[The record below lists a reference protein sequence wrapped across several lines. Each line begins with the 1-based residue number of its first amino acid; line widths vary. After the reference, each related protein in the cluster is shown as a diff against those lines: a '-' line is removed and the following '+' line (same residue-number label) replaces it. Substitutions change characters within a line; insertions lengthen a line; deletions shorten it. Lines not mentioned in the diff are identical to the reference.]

1 MDKGGPRREKAIPG
15 RFFPSLNHHFFKSM
29 NPQTNAF
36 SGKNKQQRKLRH
48 VLILLFG
55 FSLIAG
61 WVAAKDRTSAP
72 TRFSAQ
78 RFLENVRRLAGD
90 ELQGRGNGTP
100 ELNEAARFIA
110 GRFRKFG
117 LKPAPGAADYLQRFD
132 ITISAEMGQD
142 NSLVAESAEGTGSLE
157 LNTDFR
163 PLSFSSNAS
172 IEAPLVFVGY
182 GITASEYNYDDYQH
196 LDVRG
201 KIAIVIHHEPQEH
214 DERSIFA
221 GRQYTAHGRTVN
233 KAINAKNHGAVG
245 IILVADVGNH
255 RQRNQELFR
264 FDSFSGPRTVGIPVL
279 QVTTEVVSDWLRKAG
294 HDEDVEALRKA
305 IDEDLSNHSIEL
317 GDAVRLSIRTELKQK
332 QAQVA
337 NVVGYLPGKDRRLRD
352 EFIVL
357 GAHYDHLG
365 LGGPTSLAPSQNG
378 SIHYGADDN
387 ASGTSGLIAL
397 ARQFARNRKH
407 LARSLIFVAFA
418 GEEMGILGS
427 NHYTHHPPVPLEQTV
442 GMINLDMIGRASNG
456 RLYVGG
462 TGTSPAFEELVE
474 EANQEIGLDLS
485 FSITAYGASDHTS
498 FAVKGIPV
506 LFFFSGLHSDYHK
519 PSDTWE
525 KIDPENSVRV
535 LDLVYRV
542 AGELNRREERPLFVR
557 VAEPHTAGASG
568 GGGGYGPYFGSIP
581 DFGQVENGVRFAD
594 IREGSPAGKA
604 GLLAGDVLV
613 EFDGKK
619 IENLYDFTYALR
631 ARKPGDQVRVVVL
644 REDRKISADVTL
656 AVR

>member
-1 MDKGGPRREKAIPG
+1 MDPQARKSSTENLHRGKTRQ
-15 RFFPSLNHHFFKSM
+15 SLF
-29 NPQTNAF
+29 
-36 SGKNKQQRKLRH
+36 
-48 VLILLFG
+48 LLAGLF
-55 FSLIAG
+55 LLTG
-61 WVAAKDRTSAP
+61 WVGAKEKDSSA
-72 TRFSAQ
+72 TQARFSA
-78 RFLENVRRLAGD
+78 RSFLENVRRLSS
-90 ELQGRGNGTP
+90 EKLQGRGNGTP

-110 GRFRKFG
+110 RQFRGFG
-117 LKPAPGAADYLQRFD
+117 LNPAPGTTDYLQKFD
-132 ITISAEMGQD
+132 ITTSAEMGPG
-142 NSLVAESAEGTGSLE
+142 NSLSVESEEGKGSLE

-196 LDVRG
+196 LDAEG
-201 KIAIVIHHEPQEH
+201 KIVIVLHHEPQEH
-214 DERSIFA
+214 GEESIFA
-221 GRQYTAHGRTVN
+221 GHQYTAHGRTVN

-255 RQRNQELFR
+255 RRRNRELFG
-264 FDSFSGPRTVGIPVL
+264 FDSFSGPRTVGIPVI
-279 QVTTEVVSDWLRKAG
+279 QVTTEVVNEWLKKAG
-294 HDEDVEALRKA
+294 HGEDVEALRTA
-305 IDEDLSNHSIEL
+305 IDEDLSNHSFGL
-317 GDAVRLSIRTELKQK
+317 GNAVRLSLRTELTQK
-332 QAQVA
+332 QAEVA
-337 NVVGYLPGKDRRLRD
+337 NVVGYLPGKDRHLKE

-365 LGGPTSLAPSQNG
+365 LGGPTSLAPSKNG
-378 SIHYGADDN
+378 SVHHGADDN
-387 ASGTSGLIAL
+387 ASGTSGLLEL
-397 ARQFARNRKH
+397 AREFARNRER

-418 GEEMGILGS
+418 GEELGILGS
-427 NHYTHHPPVPLEQTV
+427 NHYTAHPPVPLEQTV
-442 GMINLDMIGRASNG
+442 GMINLDMIGRVSNG

-462 TGTSPAFEELVE
+462 AGTSPAFENMVK

-519 PSDTWE
+519 PTDTWE

-542 AGELNRREERPLFVR
+542 AGELNRLEERPLFVR
-557 VAEPHTAGASG
+557 VAEPHPAGASS
-568 GGGGYGPYFGSIP
+568 GGGYGPYFGSIP
-581 DFGQVENGVRFAD
+581 DFAEVENGVRFAD
-594 IREGSPAGKA
+594 IREGSPAAKA
-604 GLLAGDVLV
+604 GLLGGDILV

-619 IENLYDFTYALR
+619 IENLYDFSYALR
-631 ARKPGDQVRVVVL
+631 ACEPGDKVRVVVL

-656 AVR
+656 EVR